1 MSLNEVRDKL
11 DLPRVDNGDVHFIQ
25 LNMTSI
31 DSVIEGK
38 NLATPENDNKVK
50 QQVGDAPVED
60 ENNDIKEEKVA
71 KEQGVEI

>member
-1 MSLNEVRDKL
+1 MSLNEVREHL

-38 NLATPENDNKVK
+38 NLAAPTNDNKVK
-50 QQVGDAPVED
+50 QQVDNEPVEE
-60 ENNDIKEEKVA
+60 ENKDIKEDN
-71 KEQGVEI
+71 